1 VSLGAI
7 AIGFVAGGIA
17 GMFGVGG
24 GVVFVPGLV
33 IVLGLNQVDAEATSL
48 LAIVP
53 VALVGAWRQHNYG
66 NLRLREGVLV
76 GALAVPF
83 AALGVVIV
91 NAVPE
96 RAIELAFAAL
106 IVYVAIGL
114 LRSDA
119 RDEGARWDERQAR
132 AGLARAGVRLHQR
145 EEARGVDRLDVGEID
160 AIDVLELGDKRLQ
173 DLGTLSVQIAVKLQL
188 HPVGLERH
196 IRPQPLHATETPPPR
211 PGWAD
216 LDVC

>member
-1 VSLGAI
+1 MIIGTI
-7 AIGFVAGGIA
+7 AIGLVAGLIA

-33 IVLGLNQVDAEATSL
+33 ILMGLSQVDAEATSL

-53 VALVGAWRQHNYG
+53 VAIVGAYRQNSYG
-66 NLRLREGVLV
+66 NLRLRDGIAV

-114 LRSDA
+114 LRSD
-119 RDEGARWDERQAR
+119 
-132 AGLARAGVRLHQR
+132 VR
-145 EEARGVDRLDVGEID
+145 E
-160 AIDVLELGDKRLQ
+160 
-173 DLGTLSVQIAVKLQL
+173 
-188 HPVGLERH
+188 
-196 IRPQPLHATETPPPR
+196 
-211 PGWAD
+211 
-216 LDVC
+216 

>member
-1 VSLGAI
+1 VIAGAI
-7 AIGFVAGGIA
+7 AIGFVAGMIA

-33 IVLGLNQVDAEATSL
+33 ILLGLNQVDAEATSL

-53 VALVGAWRQHNYG
+53 VAIVGAYRQSGYG
-66 NLRLREGVLV
+66 NLRLRDGLAV

-114 LRSDA
+114 LRA
-119 RDEGARWDERQAR
+119 NPDERPTSRAR
-132 AGLARAGVRLHQR
+132 
-145 EEARGVDRLDVGEID
+145 
-160 AIDVLELGDKRLQ
+160 
-173 DLGTLSVQIAVKLQL
+173 
-188 HPVGLERH
+188 
-196 IRPQPLHATETPPPR
+196 PR
-211 PGWAD
+211 
-216 LDVC
+216 